1 MGLGRIITDLAAR
14 AFGRTPTVTVA
25 DIEKRR
31 AQLAARRARAV
42 AKHQERAELDRDLQR
57 STHESLAASLGWF

>member
-14 AFGRTPTVTVA
+14 AFGRTPTVTVES
-25 DIEKRR
+25 IEKRR

-42 AKHQERAELDRDLQR
+42 AKHEDRAEVDRDLK
-57 STHESLAASLGWF
+57 SATHESLAASLGWR